1 MPKAHS
7 GSSIRSAEAVV
18 VFGLGWAACVT
29 DQKQMAV
36 VYGAARGGW
45 RPPAACVV
53 FVSGIGA
60 LALVT
65 GVIALVAGSVA
76 MLATLAAS
84 MGGLWVIATARH
96 TLTSGSGSPSRRPAK
111 TA

>member
-1 MPKAHS
+1 VVLV
-7 GSSIRSAEAVV
+7 SA
-18 VFGLGWAACVT
+18 
-29 DQKQMAV
+29 
-36 VYGAARGGW
+36 
-45 RPPAACVV
+45 
-53 FVSGIGA
+53 IGA

-65 GVIALVAGSVA
+65 GVIALVAGSAA

-84 MGGLWVIATARH
+84 MAGLWVIATARH

>member
-1 MPKAHS
+1 MTGWSVRVTA
-7 GSSIRSAEAVV
+7 AV
-18 VFGLGWAACVT
+18 VFGLGWAACLT

-36 VYGAARGGW
+36 VYGAAREGPK
-45 RPPAACVV
+45 PPAAYVV
-53 FVSGIGA
+53 LVSAIGA

-65 GVIALVAGSVA
+65 GVIALVSGSAA

-84 MGGLWVIATARH
+84 MAGLWVIATARH
-96 TLTSGSGSPSRRPAK
+96 TLAFGSGRPSRRPAK

>member
-1 MPKAHS
+1 
-7 GSSIRSAEAVV
+7 
-18 VFGLGWAACVT
+18 
-29 DQKQMAV
+29 MAV
-36 VYGAARGGW
+36 VYGAARGGR
-45 RPPAACVV
+45 RPSAAYVV
-53 FVSGIGA
+53 LVSAIGV

-65 GVIALVAGSVA
+65 GVIALVAGSAA

-84 MGGLWVIATARH
+84 MAGLWVIATARH